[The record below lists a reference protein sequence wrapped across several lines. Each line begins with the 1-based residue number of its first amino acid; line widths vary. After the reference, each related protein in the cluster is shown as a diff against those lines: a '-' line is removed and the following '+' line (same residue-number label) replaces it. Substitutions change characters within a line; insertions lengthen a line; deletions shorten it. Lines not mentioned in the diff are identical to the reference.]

1 MLQEFCGVIC
11 KAIQITSFIFFVLL
25 FSCREEKASILDGT
39 FEIMGTSVFV
49 KPKKAL
55 ATVEEVFTR
64 VDCEMSEWKSESP
77 LSQINRSAGKTSIQC
92 SDSLVAA
99 ITKSL
104 FVAEITKGAFDPTWA
119 CMWDIW
125 DFNTSI
131 VPGKQEINSRLPFV
145 DWEKVEVRGN
155 FVFLQKEG
163 MLLGLGGIAKGV
175 ALDDARETLL
185 LQGVNDFML
194 QCGGQILAQG
204 KERVIGVRN
213 PDGLPHEIIGKV
225 SIKNQSISTS
235 GNYEKYFIL
244 DDIRYHHILD
254 PRTGYPAIGM
264 KSVTVVTENAAL
276 GDALS
281 TALFV
286 MGTGKGMLFV
296 ERTVGVEVLFI
307 DSESVIHKSSGF
319 ILN

>member
-1 MLQEFCGVIC
+1 
-11 KAIQITSFIFFVLL
+11 
-25 FSCREEKASILDGT
+25 
-39 FEIMGTSVFV
+39 
-49 KPKKAL
+49 
-55 ATVEEVFTR
+55 
-64 VDCEMSEWKSESP
+64 MSEWKSESP

-125 DFNTSI
+125 NFNTST

-204 KERVIGVRN
+204 KERVIGIRN

>member
-1 MLQEFCGVIC
+1 MIC
-11 KAIQITSFIFFVLL
+11 KVLQITCLIFFILL
-25 FSCREEKASILDGT
+25 NSCSEENAPILGGT
-39 FEIMGTSVFV
+39 FETMGTSVFV
-49 KPKKAL
+49 QPKHAL
-55 ATVEEVFTR
+55 ATVEEVFTH
-64 VDCEMSEWKSESP
+64 VDREMSEWKNESP
-77 LSQINRSAGKTSIQC
+77 LSKINLSAGKMPVEC
-92 SDSLVAA
+92 SDSLVATIA
-99 ITKSL
+99 ESL
-104 FVAEITKGAFDPTWA
+104 SVAELTNGAFDPTWA

-155 FVFLQKEG
+155 FVFLQTEG

-175 ALDDARETLL
+175 ALDNARDSLL
-185 LQGVNDFML
+185 SKGIEDFML
-194 QCGGQILAQG
+194 QCGGQILAHG
-204 KERVIGVRN
+204 KERVVGIRN
-213 PDGLPHEIIGKV
+213 PDGLPHEIVGKV
-225 SIKNQSISTS
+225 TIKNQSISTS

-244 DDIRYHHILD
+244 DNVRYHHILD
-254 PRTGYPAIGM
+254 PRTGYPATGM

-286 MGTGKGMLFV
+286 MGTEKGLLFV
-296 ERTVGVEVLFI
+296 ERSVGVEALFI